1 MKILKLFKAYSTSI
15 IIFIIILGI
24 ANSALNSGMLAFIN
38 SGITGKPIPI
48 LPEYNWLLF
57 ILILA
62 GSFMGSR
69 LFQRQ
74 MIKMTNEIMYNF
86 ELGVIG
92 KVRLTSLESFEKLGP
107 ERIYTAISD
116 TRVLAQIPQVFVTF
130 MNSAIMM
137 ICVIAYM
144 FWLSPAGALGVI
156 VMMVLL
162 ATFYLVRNKRIEKEL
177 NRARDMQNEYYKYL
191 TDFLA
196 GFKEV
201 KMSSTRNDNL
211 FNKYLKKVLF
221 SAKEINV
228 KTANQYIQNEMIGSY
243 SWYVVMG
250 LILFVMPQ
258 FLKFSPAQVASFMV
272 TILFL
277 IGPVAALIGVI
288 PFYTRTKIAMERI
301 SRLDDEINS
310 QLHIDI
316 LPADN
321 KEKEN
326 DFESIQFDEVSYA
339 YYDKEKTKLFE
350 LAPVTL
356 RINKGEVIF
365 VTGANGSGKS
375 TFANLLTGLYKPE
388 SGTIYLNGNEVTDLN
403 YTDYRDKMSVIFTNN
418 YLFRENY
425 DELDLSRENKTLSS
439 FLSIFKL
446 SSVVRFEDG
455 NKKIDKNLSKGEQK
469 RLAMIYLLLENKDV
483 IILDEWAAEQD
494 PSFRAYFYKKLI
506 PEFKRKGKTIIAIT
520 HDDAYYHCADRIIKF
535 DYGHVAVDGTPAEV
549 YDSLLKY
556 SHE

>member
-1 MKILKLFKAYSTSI
+1 
-15 IIFIIILGI
+15 
-24 ANSALNSGMLAFIN
+24 
-38 SGITGKPIPI
+38 
-48 LPEYNWLLF
+48 
-57 ILILA
+57 
-62 GSFMGSR
+62 
-69 LFQRQ
+69 
-74 MIKMTNEIMYNF
+74 
-86 ELGVIG
+86 
-92 KVRLTSLESFEKLGP
+92 
-107 ERIYTAISD
+107 
-116 TRVLAQIPQVFVTF
+116 
-130 MNSAIMM
+130 
-137 ICVIAYM
+137 
-144 FWLSPAGALGVI
+144 
-156 VMMVLL
+156 
-162 ATFYLVRNKRIEKEL
+162 
-177 NRARDMQNEYYKYL
+177 
-191 TDFLA
+191 
-196 GFKEV
+196 
-201 KMSSTRNDNL
+201 
-211 FNKYLKKVLF
+211 
-221 SAKEINV
+221 
-228 KTANQYIQNEMIGSY
+228 
-243 SWYVVMG
+243 
-250 LILFVMPQ
+250 
-258 FLKFSPAQVASFMV
+258 MV